1 MTFWTDTKT
10 ILSPKKKD
18 LFLVRM
24 DNLFENEVLWWAKS
38 VDKPSIEYDAN
49 AGPQANAYMM
59 GAGQVG
65 QKVGYINPGA
75 LNTFS
80 PITITFVDP
89 NGDKAATKVTERL
102 MSYMQ
107 DAGKTGNYYGLP
119 NATRNLGVVEIQQL
133 AHKEPIPGVA
143 GNLDPVETWT
153 LFQPY
158 IIGVDFG
165 DLSYSD
171 DSLLELSIRLG
182 YTGFK
187 VQIGRNTYTFGNQN

>member
-1 MTFWTDTKT
+1 MTFWTDTDN

-18 LFLVRM
+18 HFLVRM
-24 DNLFENEVLWWAKS
+24 DSLFENEVLWWAKS
-38 VDKPSIEYDAN
+38 VDKPSIEYEAN
-49 AGPQANAYMM
+49 SGPQANAYMM
-59 GAGQVG
+59 GAGLAG

-75 LNTFS
+75 LSAFS

-89 NGDKAATKVTERL
+89 DGPRPASKVTERL

-133 AHKEPIPGVA
+133 AHRPKSGGI
-143 GNLDPVETWT
+143 GNLKPVETWT

-165 DLSYSD
+165 DLSYTD
-171 DSLLELSIRLG
+171 ENLLELSIRLG

-187 VQIGRNTYTFGNQN
+187 VEIGETTYKFGNQN